1 MVSGRRCRRQ
11 RERFFWSI
19 LVFFFYS
26 IFVFQDRNP
35 RRILRAMANIDHHA
49 PGSFCWIEL
58 ATSDPA
64 AAKSFYG
71 SLFEWKANDIPMGPD
86 EFYTMFELGG
96 REAAAGY
103 KLRPDQVA
111 IGVPPHW
118 MVYIAVESVDETAA
132 RVPELGGKLAAPPF
146 DVAEHGRMTI
156 AHDPTGAT
164 FAIWQAK
171 AHTGIQIGGVDGTL
185 CWADLN
191 SPDRDKAVPFYSSLF
206 GWQFLPGKDGDMSEY
221 LHIKNGEEFIGG
233 ATPSKFLPAGAPAH
247 WLAYFLTSNCDASA
261 EKAKSLGAT
270 VWVPPSDIEGAGRFS
285 VLSDPQG
292 AAFAIFQSAR

>member
-1 MVSGRRCRRQ
+1 
-11 RERFFWSI
+11 
-19 LVFFFYS
+19 
-26 IFVFQDRNP
+26 
-35 RRILRAMANIDHHA
+35 MANIDRHA

-58 ATSDPA
+58 ATTDPV
-64 AAKSFYG
+64 AAKSFYDSMFG
-71 SLFEWKANDIPMGPD
+71 WKPNDVPMGPD
-86 EFYTMFELGG
+86 AVYTMFELDG

-103 KLRPDQVA
+103 KLRPDQSA
-111 IGVPPHW
+111 QGVPPNW
-118 MVYIAVESVDETAA
+118 LLYIAVENVDDAA
-132 RVPELGGKLAAPPF
+132 DRVAELGGKLAAPPF

-164 FAIWQAK
+164 FALWQAK
-171 AHTGIQIGGVDGTL
+171 AHTGIQIRGVDGTL

-206 GWQFLPGKDGDMSEY
+206 GWQFVPGKDEDPAGY

-233 ATPSKFLPAGAPAH
+233 ATPSKFLPPGAPPH

-261 EKAKSLGAT
+261 DKVKSLGGS
-270 VWVPPSDIEGAGRFS
+270 VWVPPNDIEGAGRFS

-292 AAFAIFQSAR
+292 AAFALFQPSR